1 MLFASRP
8 LLPHGSAAGF
18 RANNCG
24 SQREI
29 IKSEANGKLYVG
41 GTRYARA
48 ERLVATRLPRR
59 SRTDAA
65 GHQGR
70 IDLGVCARRGLSAAS
85 GTAEAEP
92 REMSVDLCAR

>member
-29 IKSEANGKLYVG
+29 IKNEANGKLYVG
-41 GTRYARA
+41 ERYTRAG
-48 ERLVATRLPRR
+48 RLEATRLPRR

-70 IDLGVCARRGLSAAS
+70 IDLGVCARGGLSAAS

-92 REMSVDLCAR
+92 PQVSVDLNAR

>member
-24 SQREI
+24 SQHEI
-29 IKSEANGKLYVG
+29 IKNEANGKLYVG

-70 IDLGVCARRGLSAAS
+70 VDLDVCARCSLSAAR
-85 GTAEAEP
+85 GAAEAEP
-92 REMSVDLCAR
+92 LKVAVDLDAR